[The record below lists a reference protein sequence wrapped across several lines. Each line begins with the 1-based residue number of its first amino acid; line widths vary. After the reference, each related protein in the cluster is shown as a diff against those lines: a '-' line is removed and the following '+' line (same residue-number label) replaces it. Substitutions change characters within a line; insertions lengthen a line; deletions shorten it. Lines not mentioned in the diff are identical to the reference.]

1 MVDYAEIICQAVDE
15 IVSKRL
21 ESINYDNTITCSI
34 VDIKDAKTGAYI
46 VTDGSTNFTAY
57 SLSTEYKVNDVV
69 YITIPNNDFTKQK
82 IIIGKRVTNDTTPF
96 IFTTPFDTIVDVS
109 TNLIHGDKKMRSL
122 IANNPDIPPKNPEN
136 PEDEYEIHGNVKKL
150 IWEKDF
156 GDSMLVGFT
165 R

>member
-69 YITIPNNDFTKQK
+69 YITVPNNDFTKQK

-109 TNLIHGDKKMRSL
+109 TNLIHGDKK
-122 IANNPDIPPKNPEN
+122 
-136 PEDEYEIHGNVKKL
+136 
-150 IWEKDF
+150 
-156 GDSMLVGFT
+156 
-165 R
+165 